1 MSGWIKLHRQI
12 QECFLWRIKEPF
24 DKRSAWIDLLLLME
38 HQNKNLMIDGKIET
52 IKRGSYMLSI
62 EKLCDRWMWSRN
74 KVKRY
79 LDVLEREHMIVTRRT
94 NKGTLVSVVNYCVYQ
109 NQDKQGEPP
118 HEPPHEPPLEP
129 TDEPSLELAHEPPH
143 EPPLEPTDEPSL
155 ELALEPPHEP
165 QIKNIRNKEDK
176 NIYIV
181 SNDTICQT
189 QDVRRVVD
197 KWNELE
203 KYGIASIKKLT
214 SSSNRYRMLN
224 ARIKQFSLDD
234 VLTAIENIKDS
245 SFLQGKSDSRRPWII
260 TFDWFVKPNNFPK
273 VLEGQYSDKKDG
285 QNRSDQKSVTDTQ
298 LEQLAERQK
307 QSVPILSDE
316 EINKMFGE

>member
-94 NKGTLVSVVNYCVYQ
+94 NKGTLVSVVNYCIYQ
-109 NQDKQGEPP
+109 NQDKQGEPALEPP
-118 HEPPHEPPLEP
+118 HEPPHEP
-129 TDEPSLELAHEPPH
+129 TDELA
-143 EPPLEPTDEPSL
+143 L

>member
-109 NQDKQGEPP
+109 NQDKQGEPA
-118 HEPPHEPPLEP
+118 LEP
-129 TDEPSLELAHEPPH
+129 TVEPPN
-143 EPPLEPTDEPSL
+143 EPTV
-155 ELALEPPHEP
+155 ELALEPPDGLPDEP

-245 SFLQGKSDSRRPWII
+245 SFLQGKSDSRRNWVI

-285 QNRSDQKSVTDTQ
+285 QNRSGQKSVTDMQ

-307 QSVPILSDE
+307 QSVSIMSDE

>member
-109 NQDKQGEPP
+109 NQDKQGEPA
-118 HEPPHEPPLEP
+118 LEP
-129 TDEPSLELAHEPPH
+129 TVEPPN
-143 EPPLEPTDEPSL
+143 EPTV
-155 ELALEPPHEP
+155 ELALEPPDGLPDEP

-203 KYGIASIKKLT
+203 KYGISSIKKLT

-245 SFLQGKSDSRRPWII
+245 SFLQGKSDSRRPWVI

-273 VLEGQYSDKKDG
+273 VLEGQYSDKNNG
-285 QNRSDQKSVTDTQ
+285 QNSSVQKSVTNMQ

-307 QSVPILSDE
+307 QSVSIMSDE

>member
-79 LDVLEREHMIVTRRT
+79 LDVLELEHMIVTRRT

-109 NQDKQGEPP
+109 NQDKQVEPALEPP
-118 HEPPHEPPLEP
+118 DELALEP
-129 TDEPSLELAHEPPH
+129 A
-143 EPPLEPTDEPSL
+143 L
-155 ELALEPPHEP
+155 ELALEPPDGLPDEP

-245 SFLQGKSDSRRPWII
+245 SFLQGKSDSRRNWVI

-285 QNRSDQKSVTDTQ
+285 QNRSDQKSVTDMQ

-307 QSVPILSDE
+307 QSVQIMSDE
-316 EINKMFGE
+316 EINKMFGEE

>member
-94 NKGTLVSVVNYCVYQ
+94 NKGTLVSVVNYCIYQ

-118 HEPPHEPPLEP
+118 HEPPLEP
-129 TDEPSLELAHEPPH
+129 TDELA
-143 EPPLEPTDEPSL
+143 L

-245 SFLQGKSDSRRPWII
+245 SFLQGKSDSRRPWVI

-285 QNRSDQKSVTDTQ
+285 QNSPGQKSVTDMQ

-307 QSVPILSDE
+307 QSVQIMSDE

>member
-109 NQDKQGEPP
+109 NQEKQC
-118 HEPPHEPPLEP
+118 
-129 TDEPSLELAHEPPH
+129 EPPH

-155 ELALEPPHEP
+155 ELALEPPDGLPDEP

-245 SFLQGKSDSRRPWII
+245 SFLQGKSDSRRPWVI

-285 QNRSDQKSVTDTQ
+285 QNSSVQKSVTDMQ

-307 QSVPILSDE
+307 QSVPIMSDE

>member
-94 NKGTLVSVVNYCVYQ
+94 NKGTLVSVVNYCIYQ

-118 HEPPHEPPLEP
+118 LEPPHEP
-129 TDEPSLELAHEPPH
+129 
-143 EPPLEPTDEPSL
+143 
-155 ELALEPPHEP
+155 ALEPALEP

-234 VLTAIENIKDS
+234 VLTAIDNIKDS
-245 SFLQGKSDSRRPWII
+245 SFLQGKSDSRRPWVI

-285 QNRSDQKSVTDTQ
+285 QNRSDQKSVTDMQ

-307 QSVPILSDE
+307 QSVPIMSDE

>member
-38 HQNKNLMIDGKIET
+38 HQNKNIMIDGKIET

-94 NKGTLVSVVNYCVYQ
+94 NKGTLVSVVNYCIYQ

-118 HEPPHEPPLEP
+118 N
-129 TDEPSLELAHEPPH
+129 
-143 EPPLEPTDEPSL
+143 
-155 ELALEPPHEP
+155 ELALEPPDELPDEP

-245 SFLQGKSDSRRPWII
+245 SFLQGKSDSRRNWVI

-285 QNRSDQKSVTDTQ
+285 QNSSDQKSVTDMQ
-298 LEQLAERQK
+298 LKQLAERQK
-307 QSVPILSDE
+307 QSVPIMSDE

>member
-118 HEPPHEPPLEP
+118 HEP
-129 TDEPSLELAHEPPH
+129 TVELA
-143 EPPLEPTDEPSL
+143 DELAL
-155 ELALEPPHEP
+155 ELALEPPDGLPDEP

-203 KYGIASIKKLT
+203 KYGIASIKKLS

-245 SFLQGKSDSRRPWII
+245 SFLQGKSDSRRPWVI

-285 QNRSDQKSVTDTQ
+285 QNRSDQKSVTDMQ

-307 QSVPILSDE
+307 QSVQIMSDE

>member
-38 HQNKNLMIDGKIET
+38 HQSKNLMIDGKIET

-79 LDVLEREHMIVTRRT
+79 LDVLEHEHMIVTRRT
-94 NKGTLVSVVNYCVYQ
+94 NKGTLVSVVNYCIYQ

-118 HEPPHEPPLEP
+118 
-129 TDEPSLELAHEPPH
+129 D
-143 EPPLEPTDEPSL
+143 
-155 ELALEPPHEP
+155 ELALEPPDELPDEP

-214 SSSNRYRMLN
+214 SRSNRYRMLN

-245 SFLQGKSDSRRPWII
+245 SFLQGKSDRLRPWVI

-285 QNRSDQKSVTDTQ
+285 QNRSDQKSVTDMQ

-307 QSVPILSDE
+307 QSVQIMSDE

>member
-94 NKGTLVSVVNYCVYQ
+94 NKGTLVNVVNYCIYQ
-109 NQDKQGEPP
+109 NQDKQCEPP
-118 HEPPHEPPLEP
+118 HEP
-129 TDEPSLELAHEPPH
+129 TVELA
-143 EPPLEPTDEPSL
+143 D
-155 ELALEPPHEP
+155 ELALEPPDGLPGEP
-165 QIKNIRNKEDK
+165 ADELQIKNIRNKEDK

-203 KYGIASIKKLT
+203 KYGIASIKKLS

-245 SFLQGKSDSRRPWII
+245 SFLQGKSDSRRNWVI

-285 QNRSDQKSVTDTQ
+285 QNISGQKSVTDMQ
-298 LEQLAERQK
+298 LESLAERQK
-307 QSVPILSDE
+307 QSVQIMSDE

>member
-118 HEPPHEPPLEP
+118 LEP
-129 TDEPSLELAHEPPH
+129 TV
-143 EPPLEPTDEPSL
+143 
-155 ELALEPPHEP
+155 ELALEPPDELPDEP

-245 SFLQGKSDSRRPWII
+245 SFLQGKSDSRRPWVI

-285 QNRSDQKSVTDTQ
+285 QNSSGQKSVTDMQ

-307 QSVPILSDE
+307 QSVPIMSDE

>member
-94 NKGTLVSVVNYCVYQ
+94 NKGTLVNVVNYCIYQ
-109 NQDKQGEPP
+109 NQDKQGELP
-118 HEPPHEPPLEP
+118 HEP
-129 TDEPSLELAHEPPH
+129 TVELA
-143 EPPLEPTDEPSL
+143 D
-155 ELALEPPHEP
+155 ELALEPPDGLPDEP
-165 QIKNIRNKEDK
+165 ADELQIKNIRNKEDK

-245 SFLQGKSDSRRPWII
+245 SFLQGKSDSRRPWVI

-285 QNRSDQKSVTDTQ
+285 QNRSDQKSVTDMQ
-298 LEQLAERQK
+298 LESLAERQK
-307 QSVPILSDE
+307 QSVQIMSDE

>member
-38 HQNKNLMIDGKIET
+38 HQDKNLMIDGKIET

-79 LDVLEREHMIVTRRT
+79 LDVLEREHMIATKRT
-94 NKGTLVSVVNYCVYQ
+94 NKGTLVNVVNYCIYQ
-109 NQDKQGEPP
+109 NQDKQCEPP
-118 HEPPHEPPLEP
+118 NEP
-129 TDEPSLELAHEPPH
+129 TVELA
-143 EPPLEPTDEPSL
+143 D
-155 ELALEPPHEP
+155 ELALEP

-203 KYGIASIKKLT
+203 KYGIASIKKL
-214 SSSNRYRMLN
+214 SSGSNRYRMLN

-234 VLTAIENIKDS
+234 VITAIEKIKHS
-245 SFLQGKSDSRRPWII
+245 SFLQGKCDSRRPWVI

-285 QNRSDQKSVTDTQ
+285 QKRSDHKSVTDMQ
-298 LEQLAERQK
+298 LDSLAERQK
-307 QSVPILSDE
+307 QSVPILSDD

>member
-109 NQDKQGEPP
+109 NQDKQVEPP
-118 HEPPHEPPLEP
+118 HEP
-129 TDEPSLELAHEPPH
+129 TVELA
-143 EPPLEPTDEPSL
+143 DELAL
-155 ELALEPPHEP
+155 ELALEPPDGLPDEP

-203 KYGIASIKKLT
+203 KYGIASIKKLS

-298 LEQLAERQK
+298 LESLAERQK
-307 QSVPILSDE
+307 QRVQIMSDE

>member
-109 NQDKQGEPP
+109 NQDKQGEPA
-118 HEPPHEPPLEP
+118 LEP
-129 TDEPSLELAHEPPH
+129 TVEPPN
-143 EPPLEPTDEPSL
+143 EPTV
-155 ELALEPPHEP
+155 ELALEPPDGLPDEP

-203 KYGIASIKKLT
+203 KYGIASIKKLS

-245 SFLQGKSDSRRPWII
+245 SFLQGKSDSRRPWVI

-285 QNRSDQKSVTDTQ
+285 QNRSDQKSVTDMQ
-298 LEQLAERQK
+298 LESLAERQK
-307 QSVPILSDE
+307 QSVPIMSDE

>member
-1 MSGWIKLHRQI
+1 MGNFVKIDRKILEWEWWDDFNTFRLFFYMLVSAYWKDGYYKGELIERGSFPSSISKLASETGLTDNEIRNALKHLKSTGEITSKSHSKYSVFTIKNYNLYQSDNKQKCDETTSTDAIKMQSDNEQI
-12 QECFLWRIKEPF
+12 TNLPIIKE
-24 DKRSAWIDLLLLME
+24 
-38 HQNKNLMIDGKIET
+38 
-52 IKRGSYMLSI
+52 
-62 EKLCDRWMWSRN
+62 
-74 KVKRY
+74 V
-79 LDVLEREHMIVTRRT
+79 
-94 NKGTLVSVVNYCVYQ
+94 
-109 NQDKQGEPP
+109 
-118 HEPPHEPPLEP
+118 
-129 TDEPSLELAHEPPH
+129 
-143 EPPLEPTDEPSL
+143 
-155 ELALEPPHEP
+155 
-165 QIKNIRNKEDK
+165 KNIRSKEDK

-203 KYGIASIKKLT
+203 KYGISSIKKLT

-234 VLTAIENIKDS
+234 VLTAIDNIKDS
-245 SFLQGKSDSRRPWII
+245 SFLQGKSDSRHPWVI

-285 QNRSDQKSVTDTQ
+285 QNSSVQKSVTDMQ
-298 LEQLAERQK
+298 LESLAERQK
-307 QSVPILSDE
+307 QSVQIMSDE

>member
-109 NQDKQGEPP
+109 NQDKQGEPA
-118 HEPPHEPPLEP
+118 LEP
-129 TDEPSLELAHEPPH
+129 TVELAVEPPNEPTVELAVEPALELAVEP
-143 EPPLEPTDEPSL
+143 
-155 ELALEPPHEP
+155 ALEP

-245 SFLQGKSDSRRPWII
+245 SFLQGKSDSRRPWVI

-285 QNRSDQKSVTDTQ
+285 QNSSDQKSVTDMQ

-307 QSVPILSDE
+307 QSVPIMSDE

>member
-109 NQDKQGEPP
+109 NQDKQGEPA
-118 HEPPHEPPLEP
+118 LEP
-129 TDEPSLELAHEPPH
+129 TV
-143 EPPLEPTDEPSL
+143 
-155 ELALEPPHEP
+155 ELALEPALEP

-214 SSSNRYRMLN
+214 SGSNRYRMLN

-245 SFLQGKSDSRRPWII
+245 SFLQGKSDSRRPWVI

-285 QNRSDQKSVTDTQ
+285 QNRSDQKSVTDMQ

-307 QSVPILSDE
+307 QSVSIMSDE

>member
-94 NKGTLVSVVNYCVYQ
+94 NKGTLVSVVNYCIYQ
-109 NQDKQGEPP
+109 NQDKQVEPA
-118 HEPPHEPPLEP
+118 LEP
-129 TDEPSLELAHEPPH
+129 TVELAVEPA
-143 EPPLEPTDEPSL
+143 L
-155 ELALEPPHEP
+155 ELALEPPDGLPDEP

-245 SFLQGKSDSRRPWII
+245 SFLQGKSDSRRPWVI

-285 QNRSDQKSVTDTQ
+285 QNSSVQKSVTDMQ

-307 QSVPILSDE
+307 QSVQIMSDE

>member
-94 NKGTLVSVVNYCVYQ
+94 NKGTLVSVVNYCIYQ
-109 NQDKQGEPP
+109 NQDNKGEPAN
-118 HEPPHEPPLEP
+118 EPPLEP
-129 TDEPSLELAHEPPH
+129 TDELA
-143 EPPLEPTDEPSL
+143 L

-245 SFLQGKSDSRRPWII
+245 SFLQGKSDSRRPWVI

-285 QNRSDQKSVTDTQ
+285 QNSSDQKSVTDMQ
-298 LEQLAERQK
+298 LESLAERQK
-307 QSVPILSDE
+307 QSVPIMSDE

>member
-1 MSGWIKLHRQI
+1 MGNFVKIDRKILEWEWWDDFNTFRLFFYMLVSAYWKDVYYKGELIERGSFPSSISKLASETGLTDNEIRNAIKHLKSTGEITSKAHSKYSVFTIKNYNLYQSDNKQKCDETTSTDAIKMQSDNEQI
-12 QECFLWRIKEPF
+12 TNLPIIKE
-24 DKRSAWIDLLLLME
+24 
-38 HQNKNLMIDGKIET
+38 
-52 IKRGSYMLSI
+52 
-62 EKLCDRWMWSRN
+62 
-74 KVKRY
+74 V
-79 LDVLEREHMIVTRRT
+79 
-94 NKGTLVSVVNYCVYQ
+94 
-109 NQDKQGEPP
+109 
-118 HEPPHEPPLEP
+118 
-129 TDEPSLELAHEPPH
+129 
-143 EPPLEPTDEPSL
+143 
-155 ELALEPPHEP
+155 
-165 QIKNIRNKEDK
+165 KNIRSKEDK

-245 SFLQGKSDSRRPWII
+245 SFLQGKSDSRRPWVI

-285 QNRSDQKSVTDTQ
+285 QNRSDNKSVTDMQ
-298 LEQLAERQK
+298 LESLAERQK
-307 QSVPILSDE
+307 QSVQIMSDE

>member
-1 MSGWIKLHRQI
+1 
-12 QECFLWRIKEPF
+12 
-24 DKRSAWIDLLLLME
+24 
-38 HQNKNLMIDGKIET
+38 MIDGKIET

-109 NQDKQGEPP
+109 NQEKQSEPA
-118 HEPPHEPPLEP
+118 LEP
-129 TDEPSLELAHEPPH
+129 TV
-143 EPPLEPTDEPSL
+143 
-155 ELALEPPHEP
+155 ELALEPPNEPTVEPAVEPALEP

-214 SSSNRYRMLN
+214 SGSNRYRMLN

-245 SFLQGKSDSRRPWII
+245 RFLQGKSDSRRPWVI

-285 QNRSDQKSVTDTQ
+285 QNRSDQKSVTDMQ
-298 LEQLAERQK
+298 LEQLEERQK
-307 QSVPILSDE
+307 QSVPIMSDE

>member
-38 HQNKNLMIDGKIET
+38 HQNKNLMIDGNIET

-94 NKGTLVSVVNYCVYQ
+94 NKGTLVSVVNYCIYQ
-109 NQDKQGEPP
+109 NQDKQVEPA
-118 HEPPHEPPLEP
+118 LEP
-129 TDEPSLELAHEPPH
+129 TVELAVEPPN
-143 EPPLEPTDEPSL
+143 EPTV
-155 ELALEPPHEP
+155 ELAVEPALEP

-245 SFLQGKSDSRRPWII
+245 SFLQGKSDSRRTWVI

-285 QNRSDQKSVTDTQ
+285 QNRSDQKSVTDMQ
-298 LEQLAERQK
+298 LESLAERQK
-307 QSVPILSDE
+307 QSVPIMSDE

>member
-109 NQDKQGEPP
+109 NQDKQGEPT
-118 HEPPHEPPLEP
+118 HEPPLEP
-129 TDEPSLELAHEPPH
+129 TDELA
-143 EPPLEPTDEPSL
+143 L

-214 SSSNRYRMLN
+214 SGSNRYRMLN

-245 SFLQGKSDSRRPWII
+245 SFLQGKSDSRRPWVI

-285 QNRSDQKSVTDTQ
+285 QNSSVKKSVTDMQ
-298 LEQLAERQK
+298 LESLAERQK
-307 QSVPILSDE
+307 QSVQIMSDE

>member
-118 HEPPHEPPLEP
+118 LEP
-129 TDEPSLELAHEPPH
+129 TV
-143 EPPLEPTDEPSL
+143 

-245 SFLQGKSDSRRPWII
+245 SFLQGKSDSRRPWVI

-285 QNRSDQKSVTDTQ
+285 QNRSGQKSVTDMQ

-307 QSVPILSDE
+307 QSVPIMSDE

>member
-94 NKGTLVSVVNYCVYQ
+94 NKGTLVNVVNYCMYQ

-118 HEPPHEPPLEP
+118 
-129 TDEPSLELAHEPPH
+129 
-143 EPPLEPTDEPSL
+143 
-155 ELALEPPHEP
+155 LEPPDGLPDELVLEP
-165 QIKNIRNKEDK
+165 PDVLIDEIKFD
-176 NIYIV
+176 
-181 SNDTICQT
+181 SNDDI
-189 QDVRRVVD
+189 
-197 KWNELE
+197 
-203 KYGIASIKKLT
+203 
-214 SSSNRYRMLN
+214 
-224 ARIKQFSLDD
+224 
-234 VLTAIENIKDS
+234 
-245 SFLQGKSDSRRPWII
+245 P
-260 TFDWFVKPNNFPK
+260 
-273 VLEGQYSDKKDG
+273 
-285 QNRSDQKSVTDTQ
+285 
-298 LEQLAERQK
+298 
-307 QSVPILSDE
+307 
-316 EINKMFGE
+316 EI

>member
-38 HQNKNLMIDGKIET
+38 HQDKNLMIDGKIET

-94 NKGTLVSVVNYCVYQ
+94 NKGTLVNIVNYCIYQ

-118 HEPPHEPPLEP
+118 NEP
-129 TDEPSLELAHEPPH
+129 TVELPDEPA
-143 EPPLEPTDEPSL
+143 D
-155 ELALEPPHEP
+155 EP

-203 KYGIASIKKLT
+203 KYGIASIKKL
-214 SSSNRYRMLN
+214 SSGSNRYRMLN

-234 VLTAIENIKDS
+234 VLTAIENIKHS
-245 SFLQGKSDSRRPWII
+245 SFLQGKSDSRRPWVI

-273 VLEGQYSDKKDG
+273 VLEGQYSDKKDAQG
-285 QNRSDQKSVTDTQ
+285 ISDHKSVTDMQ
-298 LEQLAERQK
+298 LDSLAERQK
-307 QSVPILSDE
+307 QSVPIMSDE

>member
-118 HEPPHEPPLEP
+118 HEPPLEP
-129 TDEPSLELAHEPPH
+129 TDELA
-143 EPPLEPTDEPSL
+143 L

-245 SFLQGKSDSRRPWII
+245 SFLQGKSDSRRPWVI

-285 QNRSDQKSVTDTQ
+285 QNSSVQKSVTDMQ

-316 EINKMFGE
+316 EINKMFG

>member
-109 NQDKQGEPP
+109 NQEKQG
-118 HEPPHEPPLEP
+118 EPPHEPPLEP
-129 TDEPSLELAHEPPH
+129 TDELA
-143 EPPLEPTDEPSL
+143 D
-155 ELALEPPHEP
+155 EP

-214 SSSNRYRMLN
+214 SGSNRCRMLN

-245 SFLQGKSDSRRPWII
+245 SFLQGKSDSRRPWVI

-285 QNRSDQKSVTDTQ
+285 QNRSGQKSVTDTQ
-298 LEQLAERQK
+298 LESLAERQR
-307 QSVPILSDE
+307 QSVPIMSDE

>member
-109 NQDKQGEPP
+109 NQDKQGEPA
-118 HEPPHEPPLEP
+118 LEP
-129 TDEPSLELAHEPPH
+129 TVEPPNEPTVELADEPADGLP
-143 EPPLEPTDEPSL
+143 D
-155 ELALEPPHEP
+155 EP

-214 SSSNRYRMLN
+214 SGSNRYRMLN

-245 SFLQGKSDSRRPWII
+245 SFLQGKSDSRRPWVI

-285 QNRSDQKSVTDTQ
+285 QNSSGQKSVTEMQ

-307 QSVPILSDE
+307 QSVSIMSDE

>member
-1 MSGWIKLHRQI
+1 MPGWIKLHRQI

-118 HEPPHEPPLEP
+118 HEPTDELALEP
-129 TDEPSLELAHEPPH
+129 A
-143 EPPLEPTDEPSL
+143 L
-155 ELALEPPHEP
+155 ELALEPPDELPDEP

-203 KYGIASIKKLT
+203 KYGIASIKKLS

-245 SFLQGKSDSRRPWII
+245 SFLQGKSDSRRPWVI

-285 QNRSDQKSVTDTQ
+285 QNRSGQKSVTDMQ
-298 LEQLAERQK
+298 LESLAERQK
-307 QSVPILSDE
+307 QSVQIMSDE

>member
-94 NKGTLVSVVNYCVYQ
+94 NKGTLVSVVNYCIYQ
-109 NQDKQGEPP
+109 NQDKQGELA
-118 HEPPHEPPLEP
+118 LEP
-129 TDEPSLELAHEPPH
+129 TVELA
-143 EPPLEPTDEPSL
+143 D
-155 ELALEPPHEP
+155 ELALEPPDGLPNEPADEP

-285 QNRSDQKSVTDTQ
+285 QNSSDQKSVTDMQ
-298 LEQLAERQK
+298 LESLAERQK
-307 QSVPILSDE
+307 QSVQIMSDE

>member
-1 MSGWIKLHRQI
+1 MFFMSGWIKLHRQI

-109 NQDKQGEPP
+109 NQDKQCEPP

-129 TDEPSLELAHEPPH
+129 TDELA
-143 EPPLEPTDEPSL
+143 L

-245 SFLQGKSDSRRPWII
+245 SFLQGKSDSRRPWVI

-285 QNRSDQKSVTDTQ
+285 QNSSGQKSVTDMQ

-307 QSVPILSDE
+307 QSVPIMSDE

>member
-94 NKGTLVSVVNYCVYQ
+94 NKGTLVSVVNYCIYQ
-109 NQDKQGEPP
+109 NQDKQGEPA
-118 HEPPHEPPLEP
+118 LEP
-129 TDEPSLELAHEPPH
+129 TVELA
-143 EPPLEPTDEPSL
+143 D
-155 ELALEPPHEP
+155 ELALEPPDGLPDEP

-245 SFLQGKSDSRRPWII
+245 SFLQGKSDSRRPWVI

-285 QNRSDQKSVTDTQ
+285 QNSSNHKSVTDMQ
-298 LEQLAERQK
+298 LDSLAERQK
-307 QSVPILSDE
+307 QSVPIMSDE

>member
-94 NKGTLVSVVNYCVYQ
+94 NKGTLVSVVNYCIYQ
-109 NQDKQGEPP
+109 NQDKQGEPTL
-118 HEPPHEPPLEP
+118 EPTGEPTLEP
-129 TDEPSLELAHEPPH
+129 TDEPP
-143 EPPLEPTDEPSL
+143 L
-155 ELALEPPHEP
+155 ELALELPDEP

-245 SFLQGKSDSRRPWII
+245 SFLQGKSDSRRPWVI

-285 QNRSDQKSVTDTQ
+285 QNSSDQKSVTDMQ

-316 EINKMFGE
+316 EINKMFG

>member
-109 NQDKQGEPP
+109 NQDKQV
-118 HEPPHEPPLEP
+118 EPPLEP
-129 TDEPSLELAHEPPH
+129 TDE
-143 EPPLEPTDEPSL
+143 
-155 ELALEPPHEP
+155 LALEPALEPPDELPDELPDEP

-245 SFLQGKSDSRRPWII
+245 SFLQGKSDSRRNWVI

-285 QNRSDQKSVTDTQ
+285 QNRSGQKSVTDMQ

-316 EINKMFGE
+316 EINKMFG

>member
-94 NKGTLVSVVNYCVYQ
+94 NKGTLVSVVNYCIYQ

-118 HEPPHEPPLEP
+118 NEP
-129 TDEPSLELAHEPPH
+129 TV
-143 EPPLEPTDEPSL
+143 
-155 ELALEPPHEP
+155 ELALEPPDGLPGEP
-165 QIKNIRNKEDK
+165 ADELQIKNIRNKEDK

-245 SFLQGKSDSRRPWII
+245 SFLQGKSDSRRPWVI

-273 VLEGQYSDKKDG
+273 VLEGQYSDKNDG
-285 QNRSDQKSVTDTQ
+285 KNRSDQKSVTDMQ
-298 LEQLAERQK
+298 LESLAERQK
-307 QSVPILSDE
+307 QSVQIMSDE